1 MNEPNEK
8 KFSFLFFDDKDDQN
22 TDNPSEDNAS
32 KKTENEILRKTI
44 NFWKTGIQKYKI
56 TLVGELQ
63 INSMNTTSKV
73 ENNLIFHLKN
83 IFDDGEILLNL
94 ISYDKEMISCNNQGF
109 KEMFLVT
116 RQLEKLYD
124 EFEAVINQSGEIIEI
139 KNLDFLQQ
147 KWKKIKNE
155 LVTYFNEGTDIESFF
170 KLNDETMNNQSFWK
184 QMLNEQE
191 FFFLFFDLANY
202 GHSFQRRKQIKRDNA
217 FRSNQINW
225 QMDYEAKTNSDGI
238 TMSVNGLFKPDNKW
252 LDQAYGKMPFLTG
265 IPFTPNFKIE
275 GEYKFDPATGFIKE
289 AYVNLEET
297 VNSGL
302 LYHKLKFQII
312 QMP

>member
-22 TDNPSEDNAS
+22 TDNLPEDNAS

-238 TMSVNGLFKPDNKW
+238 TMSVNGFFKPDNKW

-275 GEYKFDPATGFIKE
+275 GEYKFDPVTGFIKE

-297 VNSGL
+297 VNSSL